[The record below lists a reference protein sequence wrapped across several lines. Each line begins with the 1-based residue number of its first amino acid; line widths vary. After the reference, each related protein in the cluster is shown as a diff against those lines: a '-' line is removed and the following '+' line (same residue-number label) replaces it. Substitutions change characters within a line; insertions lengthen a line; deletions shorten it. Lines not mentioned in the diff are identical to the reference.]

1 MDLLDKNKKD
11 NYVNKGIRYLSEGF
25 VIAICAYFIP
35 IFFKNSLRKPTLSEI
50 FNIAIVASITVFIL
64 DNFSN
69 ETAMGARFGAGFN
82 IGQKF

>member
-1 MDLLDKNKKD
+1 MDTTKED
-11 NYVNKGIRYLSEGF
+11 NYVRQAVKYLTEGF

-50 FNIAIVASITVFIL
+50 LNIALVASVSVFLL
-64 DNFSN
+64 DNFSQD
-69 ETAMGARFGAGFN
+69 TAAGARFGAGFN